1 MGNNVNCIDEKI
13 PFELP
18 EGWAF
23 IRLNTAWELISG
35 RDLSPSEYNDK
46 MMEFHIL
53 QVQAI
58 LKMVILA

>member
-23 IRLNTAWELISG
+23 IRLNTAWKLISG

-46 MMEFHIL
+46 NDGIPYITGTNNFKNGL
-53 QVQAI
+53 
-58 LKMVILA
+58 LA

>member
-1 MGNNVNCIDEKI
+1 MKRLAINCIDEEI
-13 PFELP
+13 PFEFP

-46 MMEFHIL
+46 NDEIPYIRCKQF
-53 QVQAI
+53 
-58 LKMVILA
+58 